1 MPSRPPAYPELEPL
15 ARWLD
20 SQFTIP
26 GTRWRF
32 GLDPLIGLIPGLGSG
47 LAMLI
52 QLYLVLVVLQR
63 GGSGELLARMTINV
77 LVDSLFGAIPVLG
90 QLWDF
95 YFKASQRNLRLA
107 RAFAQEGKYQGNGLA
122 IWLGLLV
129 LLLGVVALL
138 VFLVGALAG
147 WFAKHLVEL
156 LAGLAA

>member
-1 MPSRPPAYPELEPL
+1 MTSTPKGFPELEPV

-47 LAMLI
+47 VGMLL

-63 GGSGELLARMTINV
+63 GGSGELLARMTVNV

-107 RAFAQEGKYQGNGLA
+107 REYAYEDKYQGNGLA
-122 IWLGLLV
+122 IWIGLLV

-138 VFLVGALAG
+138 VFLVGTLLG
-147 WFAKHLVEL
+147 WAFEL
-156 LAGLAA
+156 LSQLWAGLTA

>member
-1 MPSRPPAYPELEPL
+1 MTSTPKGFPELEPV

-20 SQFTIP
+20 SQFAIP

-47 LAMLI
+47 VAMLI
-52 QLYLVLVVLQR
+52 QLYLVLVVMRR
-63 GGSGELLARMTINV
+63 GGSGELLARMTVNV

-107 RAFAQEGKYQGNGLA
+107 RQYAYEGKYQGNGLA
-122 IWLGLLV
+122 IWIGLLV
-129 LLLGVVALL
+129 LLLAVVALL
-138 VFLVGALAG
+138 VFLVGVLLG
-147 WFAKHLVEL
+147 WAFEL
-156 LAGLAA
+156 LSQLWAGLTA

>member
-122 IWLGLLV
+122 IWLGLLI

-138 VFLVGALAG
+138 VFLVGALVG
-147 WFAKHLVEL
+147 WFAEHLVEL
-156 LAGLAA
+156 LAGLTA

>member
-147 WFAKHLVEL
+147 WFAENLVEL
-156 LAGLAA
+156 LAGLTA